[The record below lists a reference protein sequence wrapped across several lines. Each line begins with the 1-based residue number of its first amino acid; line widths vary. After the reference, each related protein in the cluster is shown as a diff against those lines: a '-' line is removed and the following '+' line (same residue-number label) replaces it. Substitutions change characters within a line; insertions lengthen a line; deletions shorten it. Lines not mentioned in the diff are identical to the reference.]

1 MITYRF
7 LRRPDAKTRAQLIE
21 LYREQGWWGRGDRPA
36 LLGSILRGSRLFL
49 AAFEDGRAVGM
60 ARAID
65 AHSREAYIHDVA
77 VLKAARGRD
86 IGSQLVRRLVKR
98 LRSGGIK
105 WVGLIASSGS
115 APFYR
120 SLGFTSPPDSEA
132 MMLGGPHA

>member
-7 LRRPDAKTRAQLIE
+7 LRRPDAKTRAQLLEI
-21 LYREQGWWGRGDRPA
+21 YREQGWWSGGDKPA
-36 LLGSILRGSRLFL
+36 LLGNILRGSHCFL
-49 AAFEDGRAVGM
+49 AAFDGGRAVGM

-65 AHSREAYIHDVA
+65 AHSHEAYIHDVA

-98 LRSGGIK
+98 LRADGIR

-120 SLGFTSPPDSEA
+120 SLGFSAPPDSEA

>member
-7 LRRPDAKTRAQLIE
+7 LKRPDAKTRAQLIE
-21 LYREQGWWGRGDRPA
+21 IYREQGWWGKSDKPA
-36 LLGSILRGSRLFL
+36 LLGNILRGSHSFL
-49 AAFEDGRAVGM
+49 AAFDGGRAVGM
-60 ARAID
+60 ARAVD

-77 VLKAARGRD
+77 VLKTARGRD
-86 IGSQLVRRLVKR
+86 IGSQLVRRLVRR
-98 LRSGGIK
+98 LRADKIK

-120 SLGFTSPPDSEA
+120 SLGFTAPPDSEA